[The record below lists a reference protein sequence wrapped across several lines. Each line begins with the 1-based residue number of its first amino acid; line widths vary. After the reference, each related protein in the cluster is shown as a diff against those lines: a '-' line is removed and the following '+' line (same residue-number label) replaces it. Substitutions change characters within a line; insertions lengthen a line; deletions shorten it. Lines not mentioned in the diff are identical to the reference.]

1 MRQELG
7 VTLFIAVILLIVSSG
22 LMFYFE
28 NPVQPELF
36 SSIPASMW
44 WGVTALTTVGYGDVY
59 PITIAGR
66 CLGSV
71 VAFLGIGFF
80 ALPAGIVGSGFV
92 EMIGKEQAERERKEP
107 TDERDDRALE
117 AVMLR
122 QTLQALRQG
131 QTTLAAALLE
141 ERLRAVEGGS
151 SGPGAQ
157 LEERSSALTS
167 LL

>member
-80 ALPAGIVGSGFV
+80 ALPAGIVLIMLEPSTFFPVGSGCKSPN
-92 EMIGKEQAERERKEP
+92 MAATSP
-107 TDERDDRALE
+107 
-117 AVMLR
+117 
-122 QTLQALRQG
+122 QG
-131 QTTLAAALLE
+131 
-141 ERLRAVEGGS
+141 VG
-151 SGPGAQ
+151 
-157 LEERSSALTS
+157 RSNLGQGTS
-167 LL
+167 IH